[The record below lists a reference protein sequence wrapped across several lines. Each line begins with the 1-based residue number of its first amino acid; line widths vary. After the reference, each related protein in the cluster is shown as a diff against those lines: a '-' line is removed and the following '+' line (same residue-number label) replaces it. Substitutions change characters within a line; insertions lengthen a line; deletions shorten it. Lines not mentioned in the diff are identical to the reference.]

1 MPKATTKTR
10 PPGMAAGAESAPSP
24 ATAADD
30 AAQQRTVQSH
40 DFAWFW
46 RAYTVSIFGDQ
57 ITLVALP
64 IAVFARTQSALAVG
78 IAASMQ
84 AATTLV
90 FGLFAGALADRLR
103 HRPVLILTDLIRAAV
118 LGFLAIMVVST
129 PRYPVGA
136 VYVAA
141 FLLGAF
147 GILHDATGGAALPVV
162 ISGRELLRANGR
174 LSGSEAVGNAGGPA
188 LAGLLTNISVGL
200 AFAADAF
207 TFVLSMLGISRI
219 RAFRVQQAPEQRSK
233 TMGSDI
239 REGLGAVWADKAV
252 MKAVTLIAAMNVMA
266 VAVEAQFIPY
276 AKTVLHL
283 SDLGIGVY
291 FAIGGAAG
299 VLTALA
305 LGRSDHTR
313 GDAMILGAVVFAAG
327 VLLAGLLPSKVAVVF
342 TYIAAGAGSVL
353 AVSHWS
359 SLRQRR
365 FPVRLLG
372 RVTVATRMVLFG
384 VIPIASVAGGL
395 LARSHGSQTLFVVAA
410 CVGLATCLWAWAVG
424 LGSLRVDDV
433 VQEG

>member
-1 MPKATTKTR
+1 MER
-10 PPGMAAGAESAPSP
+10 PDST
-24 ATAADD
+24 ATAE
-30 AAQQRTVQSH
+30 RTVRGR
-40 DFAWFW
+40 DFSWFW

-57 ITLVALP
+57 LTLVALP

-84 AATTLV
+84 AATTLI

-103 HRPVLILTDLIRAAV
+103 RRPVLIVTDLVRAVV
-118 LGFLAIMVVST
+118 LASLAAMVATSSSS
-129 PRYPVGA
+129 YPVVA
-136 VYVAA
+136 VYAAA

-147 GILHDATGGAALPVV
+147 GILHDAAAGGALPLVV
-162 ISGRELLRANGR
+162 SGRELLKANGR

-188 LAGLLTNISVGL
+188 LAGLLTSLSIGL
-200 AFAADAF
+200 AFGADAL
-207 TFVLSMLGISRI
+207 TFVLSAFGINRVG
-219 RAFRVQQAPEQRSK
+219 AFRSEEAPERHPA

-239 REGLGAVWADKAV
+239 HEGLRSVWADKPV

-283 SDLGIGVY
+283 SAIGIGAY
-291 FAIGGAAG
+291 FGLGGAAG
-299 VLTALA
+299 VFTAWL
-305 LGRSDHTR
+305 LDRTDRTR
-313 GDAMILGAVVFAAG
+313 GDAMILGVFLFGVG
-327 VLLAGLLPSKVAVVF
+327 VLLAGLVPSRITVVF
-342 TYIAAGAGSVL
+342 TYLAAGVGSVL

-372 RVTVATRMVLFG
+372 RVTMATRMVLFG
-384 VIPIASVAGGL
+384 VIPIAYIAGGEV
-395 LARSHGSQTLFVVAA
+395 ARADGSKTLFVAAA
-410 CVGLATCLWAWAVG
+410 CVGLAACVWAWAVG

-433 VQEG
+433 VEER

>member
-1 MPKATTKTR
+1 MGEATVANR
-10 PPGMAAGAESAPSP
+10 PREESAAPPPGTPPPPEERRVDSE
-24 ATAADD
+24 
-30 AAQQRTVQSH
+30 
-40 DFAWFW
+40 DFTWYW

-64 IAVFARTQSALAVG
+64 IAVFARTHSAFAVG

-103 HRPVLILTDLIRAAV
+103 NRPVLILTDLVRATV
-118 LGFLAIMVVST
+118 LLALAAMVVTT
-129 PRYPVGA
+129 PAYPVGA
-136 VYVAA
+136 VYLAA

-147 GILHDATGGAALPVV
+147 GVLHDAAGGAALPVV
-162 ISGRELLRANGR
+162 VSGRDLLKANGR
-174 LSGSEAVGNAGGPA
+174 LSGSESVGNAGGPA
-188 LAGLLTNISVGL
+188 LAGLLTNLSVGL
-200 AFAADAF
+200 AFAADAL

-219 RAFRVQQAPEQRSK
+219 RAFRAQTAPERHPT
-233 TMGSDI
+233 TMWSDI
-239 REGLGAVWADKAV
+239 REGLASVWADKAV
-252 MKAVTLIAAMNVMA
+252 MKAVALIAAMNVMA

-299 VLTALA
+299 VLTAVA
-305 LGRSDHTR
+305 LGRSSHTR
-313 GDAMILGAVVFAAG
+313 GDAMILGAAVFAVG
-327 VLLAGLLPSKVAVVF
+327 VLLAGLVPSRATVVF
-342 TYIAAGAGSVL
+342 TYIAAGSGSVL

-384 VIPIASVAGGL
+384 VIPLAYLAGGV
-395 LARSHGSQTLFVVAA
+395 LARSQGSQTLFVVGG
-410 CVGLATCLWAWAVG
+410 CVGLAACVWALAVG
-424 LGSLRVDDV
+424 LASLRVDDV
-433 VQEG
+433 VK